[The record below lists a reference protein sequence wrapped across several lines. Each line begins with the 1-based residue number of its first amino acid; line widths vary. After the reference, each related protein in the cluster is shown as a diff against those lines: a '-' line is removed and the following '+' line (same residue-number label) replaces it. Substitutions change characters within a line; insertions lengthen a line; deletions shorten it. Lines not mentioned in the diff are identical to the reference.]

1 MVYKSW
7 KVLRKLLPLH
17 WQQLLCNSQET
28 SSFSCLGNDEWAERT
43 SHVHHQVICWEAPW
57 SCWRTRSPHL
67 PAFSVPM
74 ACWRTKFRNK
84 RPGAGLHYRD
94 GALKSSTDIVSP
106 PTHNNKWFSPSSG
119 QHQAKVIWTLGWT
132 SGWLFSYHGDKRA
145 HRDRVCGSRKPRQVE
160 ELDKRQ
166 AKVPGYKIWGAS
178 ASQGHAMQLL
188 TPNLH
193 KGKSE
198 SCVQGLILRGAG
210 SHPGPAL
217 EVHGDSTPPLTS
229 CKHSSHRL
237 KGLPTGYSWEHGRLL
252 RSLIWREELENEHE
266 FCWNTT
272 DTYRLE

>member
-1 MVYKSW
+1 MNPGKFWGNCFHCIDNSSSATLKKPLALVALGMTSGQKEHRTCTTKSY
-7 KVLRKLLPLH
+7 
-17 WQQLLCNSQET
+17 
-28 SSFSCLGNDEWAERT
+28 AEK
-43 SHVHHQVICWEAPW
+43 HQDPAGE
-57 SCWRTRSPHL
+57 RGSPPL

-74 ACWRTKFRNK
+74 AWWRTKFRTK
-84 RPGAGLHYRD
+84 RPGAGLHYRG

-106 PTHNNKWFSPSSG
+106 STHNSKWFSPSSG
-119 QHQAKVIWTLGWT
+119 QHRAKVIWTLGWT

-145 HRDRVCGSRKPRQVE
+145 HRDSLCGSRKPRQVE

-166 AKVPGYKIWGAS
+166 AKVPGYRIWGAT

-198 SCVQGLILRGAG
+198 SCVQGLILWGAG

-217 EVHGDSTPPLTS
+217 EVRGDSTAPLPS
-229 CKHSSHRL
+229 CKRPLHRL

-252 RSLIWREELENEHE
+252 RSSNLEGRTWEWARILLEH
-266 FCWNTT
+266 
-272 DTYRLE
+272 